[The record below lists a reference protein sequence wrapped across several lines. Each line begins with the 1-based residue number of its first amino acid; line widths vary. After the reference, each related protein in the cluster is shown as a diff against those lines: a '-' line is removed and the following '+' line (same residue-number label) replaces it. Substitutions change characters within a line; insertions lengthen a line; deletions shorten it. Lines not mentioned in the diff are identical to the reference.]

1 MKTDSSISLFRVL
14 LVILIF
20 IFASFSSLSQ
30 NSWVPDPSF
39 GDDGIKRINF
49 GTNYSDMP
57 SDILLQPDGRIL
69 TAGQSTSSFNY
80 YIALSQLLPTGQLDV
95 SGYGVDGQVSLHFV
109 LRDHANDIERQPDGK
124 ILVVG
129 TEAVGNGSSQVTPA
143 LYRFNEDGSL
153 DTTFADS
160 GKAVH
165 RFNGNLAGEMYGVK
179 VLSDGRIL
187 AAGFRTGSGAFGL
200 MRFLPD
206 GERDFS
212 FGSGGEAVLPI
223 ATTFHPVGCLFMGDS
238 AVVMATVAFTN
249 GLTQFVLGMM
259 DSSGNRVAS
268 FGNNGIVLTG
278 ISGLYNFSGGESL
291 ALTND
296 NKILLSGTSPDSG
309 PTSFSTFRFYLDG
322 EIDSTFG
329 TNGRTDIQFASGDV
343 CHNMKVDGN
352 GKILL
357 VGKTN
362 IGFGRAALARLNPDG
377 TPDTSF
383 APEGKFTIDLNNN
396 TGTHYLTNSIPLDNG
411 DILAV
416 GYDFAS
422 NSGDF
427 LVTKLTQNPTNVS
440 DQNLNQPEKFILFQ
454 NYPNPFNP
462 TTTISFSILEATFIS
477 LKIFNSLGEEIE
489 TLVTKKLSAGNYIY
503 DWNAE
508 RLTSGI
514 YFYRLQ
520 AGSFVE
526 TKKMI
531 LLK

>member
-1 MKTDSSISLFRVL
+1 MKTDSSMSLFGVLRV
-14 LVILIF
+14 VLIF
-20 IFASFSSLSQ
+20 IFASISSMSQ

-57 SDILLQPDGRIL
+57 NDILLQSDGRIL

-80 YIALSQLLPTGQLDV
+80 YIALSQLLPNGQPDV
-95 SGYGVDGQVSLHFV
+95 SGFGIDGQVSLHFV
-109 LRDHANDIERQPDGK
+109 LRDHANDIELQPDGK

-129 TEAVGNGSSQVTPA
+129 TEAIGNGSSQVTPA

-165 RFNGNLAGEMYGVK
+165 RFNGNLAGEMYGIK

-187 AAGFRTGSGAFGL
+187 TAGFRTGSGAFGL

-212 FGSGGEAVLPI
+212 FGTGGEAVLSV
-223 ATTFHPVGCLFMGDS
+223 ATTYHSVGCLFLGDS

-259 DSSGNRVAS
+259 DSSGSPVSS

-278 ISGLYNFSGGESL
+278 TSGLYNFSGGESL

-296 NKILLSGTSPDSG
+296 DKILLSGTSPDNG
-309 PTSFSTFRFYLDG
+309 PTSFSTFRFYLNG

-329 TNGRTDIQFASGDV
+329 ANGRTDIQFASGDV

-362 IGFGRAALARLNPDG
+362 ISFGRAALARLNPDG

-396 TGTHYLTNSIPLDNG
+396 TGTQYLTNSIPLDNG

-427 LVTKLTQNPTNVS
+427 MITRLTQNPTGIDEQTNIHPQDYV
-440 DQNLNQPEKFILFQ
+440 LYQ

-462 TTTISFSILEATFIS
+462 TTKIKFSLPVRDYVTLKVFDILGNEVAI
-477 LKIFNSLGEEIE
+477 LVNEEKE
-489 TLVTKKLSAGNYIY
+489 RGVYNVNFDASQLAG
-503 DWNAE
+503 
-508 RLTSGI
+508 GI
-514 YFYRLQ
+514 YLYRLQ

-531 LLK
+531 LIK